1 MNLTDLELSLPD
13 KQTIK
18 ESLVS
23 TSITKLTQ
31 ELEQLPYGNMPEA
44 LDQVTSKL
52 ALLNRTQMGP
62 NSRFEI
68 LECFLQPFQMFFEH
82 VTAMKTENILKPLK
96 KPVTNFLALPM
107 N

>member
-44 LDQVTSKL
+44 LDQDHH
-52 ALLNRTQMGP
+52 
-62 NSRFEI
+62 
-68 LECFLQPFQMFFEH
+68 EH
-82 VTAMKTENILKPLK
+82 VPQLSNGRYGI
-96 KPVTNFLALPM
+96 
-107 N
+107 